1 MTSPLT
7 VPPAIEHRAEQPYIG
22 LKAIVTLETIPTV
35 EQRIPDLLAWLA
47 ADGHEPA
54 GAPFIRYDVI
64 DMFRRLEIEAG
75 VPVAAGVRAAGEFHS
90 DVIPAGRYVTYTHT
104 GHPDE
109 HIPVISAIF
118 DWATAQDLVFDTK
131 PTPEGDWW
139 GGRFSFI
146 RAGSHGGPDTADLET
161 EFAFRLAD

>member
-7 VPPAIEHRAEQPYIG
+7 TQPAIEDRAEQPYVGITG
-22 LKAIVTLETIPTV
+22 IVTLATIPTI

-54 GAPFIRYDVI
+54 GTPFIRYHVI
-64 DMFRRLEIEAG
+64 DMYRQLEIEAG
-75 VPVAAGVRAAGEFHS
+75 VPVAAPVRATGEFHS
-90 DVIPAGRYVTYTHT
+90 GVLPAGRYVTYTHT

-118 DWATAQDLVFDTK
+118 DWAAAQELAFDTK
-131 PTPEGDWW
+131 PTPDGDWW
-139 GGRFSFI
+139 GGRLTVISD
-146 RAGSHGGPDTADLET
+146 GSHDGPDAASLQA